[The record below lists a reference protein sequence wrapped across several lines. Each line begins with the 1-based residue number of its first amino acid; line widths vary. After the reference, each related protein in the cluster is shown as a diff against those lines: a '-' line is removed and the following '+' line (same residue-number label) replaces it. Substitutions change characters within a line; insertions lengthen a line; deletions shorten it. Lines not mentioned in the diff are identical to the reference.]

1 MSVVPPFF
9 ERKKVFF
16 VSQIKKI
23 FSLFF
28 YEKTKLNLKKNGFF
42 VSHFLRKILIL
53 YFITIIILNKK
64 KFKI

>member
-28 YEKTKLNLKKNGFF
+28 YEKTKLNLKKKWLFCFPFF
-42 VSHFLRKILIL
+42 KKNFN
-53 YFITIIILNKK
+53 FIFYYHYNS
-64 KFKI
+64 